1 VFFGSMSM
9 FLPRESLQLL
19 KNSATRLIG
28 QDCTLC
34 GVNSDDA
41 LVCKECERS
50 LPWLRD
56 SEKVAPFE
64 YRFPVDRLIQ
74 RFKYAGDLAT
84 GRWLA
89 LQLARR
95 VRDEPKPDIVV
106 APPLTPSRLRSRGF
120 NQALEIAK
128 VVAASR
134 GARCAVTGLARTR
147 ETPPLH
153 GLDRRARRRN
163 LRGAF
168 RCDLRLHHLRVAI
181 VDDVFTTGATVES
194 LARALQA
201 AGAAE
206 VLTWTVARTPA
217 PGDA

>member
-1 VFFGSMSM
+1 MSI

-19 KNSATRLIG
+19 KNSAAWLIG

-34 GVNSDDA
+34 GVSSDGA
-41 LVCKECERS
+41 VVCKECERS

-56 SEKVAPFE
+56 REWVAPFE

-95 VRDEPKPDIVV
+95 VRDEPKPDLVV

-134 GARCAVTGLARTR
+134 GTRCAVTGLARMR

-153 GLDRRARRRN
+153 GLDRRERRRT

-168 RCDLRLHHLRVAI
+168 RCDLRLHHLCVAI

-194 LARALQA
+194 LARTLEA
-201 AGAAE
+201 AGAAQ
-206 VLTWTVARTPA
+206 VLTWTLARTPA
-217 PGDA
+217 PGAA

>member
-1 VFFGSMSM
+1 MS
-9 FLPRESLQLL
+9 
-19 KNSATRLIG
+19 
-28 QDCTLC
+28 
-34 GVNSDDA
+34 SDNA
-41 LVCKECERS
+41 LVCRECERS

-56 SEKVAPFE
+56 PDRVAPFE
-64 YRFPVDRLIQ
+64 YRYPVDRLIQ

-95 VRDEPKPDIVV
+95 VQDEPRPDLVV
-106 APPLTPSRLRSRGF
+106 APPLTASRLRSRGF

-134 GARCAVTGLARTR
+134 GARCALTGLARTR

-168 RCDLRLHHLRVAI
+168 RCDLSLHRLRVAI

-194 LARALQA
+194 LARALQD
-201 AGAAE
+201 AGAAK

-217 PGDA
+217 PGAA

>member
-1 VFFGSMSM
+1 M
-9 FLPRESLQLL
+9 
-19 KNSATRLIG
+19 G
-28 QDCTLC
+28 QDCALC
-34 GVNSDDA
+34 GARSDEA
-41 LVCKECERS
+41 LVCGECERS

-56 SEKVAPFE
+56 RARVAPFE

-74 RFKYAGDLAT
+74 RFKYAGDLAI

-95 VRDEPKPDIVV
+95 VEDEPQPDLLV

-134 GARCAVTGLARTR
+134 GVRCALTGLARTR
-147 ETPPLH
+147 ETPALH
-153 GLDRRARRRN
+153 GLDRKARRRT

-168 RCDLRLHHLRVAI
+168 RCDLPLDHLRVAV
-181 VDDVFTTGATVES
+181 VDDVFTTGATVDS
-194 LARALQA
+194 LARALRA
-201 AGAAE
+201 AGACE
-206 VLTWTVARTPA
+206 VHAWTLARTPA
-217 PGDA
+217 PGET